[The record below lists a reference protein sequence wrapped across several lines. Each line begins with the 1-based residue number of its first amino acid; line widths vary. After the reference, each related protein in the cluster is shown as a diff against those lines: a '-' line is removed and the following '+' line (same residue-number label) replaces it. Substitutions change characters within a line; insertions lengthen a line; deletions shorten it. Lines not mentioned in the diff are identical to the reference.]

1 MKSELLS
8 LIATYECFITDDNSE
23 VYITGWNRDGS
34 DIVYREIKYLLEHPA
49 IDNFFEG
56 KYKDSYGQITH
67 IKSGSFI
74 KPLSREAKNTDNAN
88 NPSLAIVDEYKD
100 HVTSEIY
107 DNLESGMV
115 RPNALIVIISTAG
128 TNLNSPMMFEY
139 QYVSKILNPEL
150 KEVENE
156 EYFIMICEM
165 EQNDDIKDASL
176 WIKANPIVA
185 TSEYGRETI
194 IGSKLKSALD
204 APEKMRVFLTKNMN
218 MWVNMRED
226 GYMRMDK
233 WNECAEDFTFEKF
246 RGMECIVGVDLSVKE
261 DLTSIAFEF
270 LKDGK
275 FYFIQHSW
283 MPQVTYDKRMREG
296 KYRFDLWVDQ
306 GVLSICD
313 GWSNDFDE
321 IRLYMEEIKQKY
333 NIRIKELCF
342 DPANATLFINQLEK
356 EYGYKCV
363 EIRQGALTLNEPTK
377 DLRSC
382 VFEDRV
388 RHPKND
394 GLMDWTMGNCVTYQH
409 KQEWIMLDKKRSA
422 EKIDPIAAM
431 VDAHTRGMKVL
442 AEKKNDTFYVPRRRL
457 RR

>member
-1 MKSELLS
+1 MAVVNRFNVNKQQVTLDADIIENMSANDVSYDASFQYDENTVGDKLSELESEVTYLDIQSILIDVTNCEIYKEGYYISNGAVGLLGEERVSSIGVSIVRS
-8 LIATYECFITDDNSE
+8 LGWKKGQQIIINRIDAGGSSTCAVATYNNGAFVGNLISGN
-23 VYITGWNRDGS
+23 GGGG
-34 DIVYREIKYLLEHPA
+34 YLP
-49 IDNFFEG
+49 DVP
-56 KYKDSYGQITH
+56 YT
-67 IKSGSFI
+67 
-74 KPLSREAKNTDNAN
+74 
-88 NPSLAIVDEYKD
+88 
-100 HVTSEIY
+100 
-107 DNLESGMV
+107 
-115 RPNALIVIISTAG
+115 
-128 TNLNSPMMFEY
+128 
-139 QYVSKILNPEL
+139 
-150 KEVENE
+150 
-156 EYFIMICEM
+156 
-165 EQNDDIKDASL
+165 
-176 WIKANPIVA
+176 
-185 TSEYGRETI
+185 
-194 IGSKLKSALD
+194 
-204 APEKMRVFLTKNMN
+204 
-218 MWVNMRED
+218 
-226 GYMRMDK
+226 
-233 WNECAEDFTFEKF
+233 FTP
-246 RGMECIVGVDLSVKE
+246 D
-261 DLTSIAFEF
+261 
-270 LKDGK
+270 
-275 FYFIQHSW
+275 Y
-283 MPQVTYDKRMREG
+283 
-296 KYRFDLWVDQ
+296 
-306 GVLSICD
+306 
-313 GWSNDFDE
+313 DFDE